1 MEVLVALLMV
11 TLVCVVLYM
20 RRNRGHLETL
30 GIPIDPPGLILG
42 SEPRAIHKT
51 RAGTGKDPISHIENY
66 LRAKIINSSSQ
77 TATKSRLLR
86 GEVQAVRQD
95 VRPLQLRRPLHRHHG
110 HGNHQVRHGQE
121 L

>member
-51 RAGTGKDPISHIENY
+51 RAGTGKDLRSHIENY
-66 LRAKIINSSSQ
+66 I
-77 TATKSRLLR
+77 
-86 GEVQAVRQD
+86 
-95 VRPLQLRRPLHRHHG
+95 
-110 HGNHQVRHGQE
+110 
-121 L
+121 